1 MTAQPVPEEP
11 RFFGA
16 RVKRVEDPRLLTGE
30 GRFVDDI
37 DRAGMLHGSFVR
49 SVEPRAHIVGID
61 VGEAEQM
68 PGVTK
73 VYTGADFAG
82 REVRC
87 VSSYDGF
94 QLSAYPALATDEVRF
109 NGEAVA
115 LVVAEDPYQ
124 AEDAAERVV
133 VEYEPLPA
141 VVDAERAL
149 LADSP
154 LVHDEWHSNAFVNRK
169 YKSAGFDERIEDLPH
184 SVSGR
189 FVMARHSG
197 IPLETRAAIGDYDRG
212 TRILTLWTTT
222 QIPYLIRTG
231 LADAIGIPENRVR
244 VVSPDVGG
252 GFGVKAQLYP
262 EELACSLASIDLA
275 RPVKWVEDR
284 REHMM
289 ASHHAR
295 EHTHEATVYFDDDGV
310 IGALEARIV
319 VNMGPYSVFP
329 WTATMDTGMAMG
341 ILPGPY
347 RIGEYSVLG
356 FPVATNK
363 TPYGAYRGVS
373 RPAACFTIERLMDQV
388 ARHRHLDPAEVR
400 RRNYVTK
407 EDYPYTSAGGLVYD
421 SGSMVESQELL
432 LSELD
437 YQGLRRWQEEQR
449 AEGRLI
455 GIGFAAYTE
464 QTAHATKEFVQR
476 GVPIVFG
483 YETSTLRLD
492 PQGTLVISSS
502 IHNHG
507 QGLET
512 TLAQMAADA
521 LGMDIADIRVDYGD
535 TSQAAYGSGTF
546 ASRSAVLAGG
556 AARKASEQLRE
567 QLARVAA
574 HNLEASPDDIEL
586 AGGRVYVTG
595 SPDRGYELGE
605 LCRMV
610 YHRPELVPEG
620 QQPILEAT
628 VAYDAPPGTGTFT
641 NAAQL
646 AVVEVDPGTGG
657 IDILRYCIV
666 EDCGPMINPLIVEG
680 QIFGG
685 IAQGIGSAIY
695 EEFVYDEEGHL
706 LTTTFMDYMLPGTTE
721 VPPMEVFHIETPSPF
736 TVGGIKGMGEGGAIA
751 PPAVIAGAVED
762 AISTIGPV
770 VIDEIPLTPERV
782 RRYIDRA
789 QESVVSQ

>member
-1 MTAQPVPEEP
+1 
-11 RFFGA
+11 
-16 RVKRVEDPRLLTGE
+16 VKRVEDPRLLVG
-30 GRFVDDI
+30 GGMFVDDI
-37 DRAGMLHGSFVR
+37 EQVGMLHASFVR
-49 SVEPRAHIVGID
+49 SVEPHARILSID
-61 VGEAEQM
+61 TSEAARM
-68 PGVTK
+68 PGVRRIF
-73 VYTGADFAG
+73 TGADFAG
-82 REVRC
+82 KEVRC
-87 VSSYDGF
+87 VSAYDGF
-94 QLSAYPALATDEVRF
+94 QVSAYPALADDKVRF
-109 NGEAVA
+109 NGEPVA
-115 LVVAEDPYQ
+115 MVVADDPYR
-124 AEDAAERVV
+124 AEDAAERVI

-141 VVDAERAL
+141 VVDAEEAL
-149 LADSP
+149 LEGSP
-154 LVHDEWHSNAFVNRK
+154 LVHEEWSGNAFVNRR
-169 YKSAGFDERIEDLPH
+169 YESPGFDEAVKALPH
-184 SVSGR
+184 SISGR

-197 IPLETRAAIGDYDRG
+197 IPLETRAAIGDYDRASQM
-212 TRILTLWTTT
+212 LKLWTTT

-244 VVSPDVGG
+244 IVSPDVGG

-262 EELACSLASIDLA
+262 EELACSLASIDLG

-284 REHMM
+284 REHML

-295 EHTHEATVYFDDDGV
+295 EHTHDATVYFDEDGV
-310 IGALEARIV
+310 IGALKARIV

-347 RIGEYSVLG
+347 KIGEYSVLG

-388 ARHRHLDPAEVR
+388 ARHRGLDPAEVR

-407 EDYPYTSAGGLVYD
+407 ADYPYTSAGGLVYD
-421 SGSMVESQELL
+421 SGSMIESQELL

-437 YQGLRRWQEEQR
+437 YEGLRRWQEERR

-492 PQGTLVISSS
+492 PQGKLVISSS

-521 LGMDIADIRVDYGD
+521 LGIDIADVRVDYGD

-556 AARKASEQLRE
+556 AARRASEQLRE
-567 QLARVAA
+567 QLARVAG

-586 AGGRVYVTG
+586 SGGRVFVKG
-595 SPDRGYELGE
+595 SPERGYDFAE

-628 VAYDAPPGTGTFT
+628 VAYDGSPGTGTFT
-641 NAAQL
+641 NATQL

-657 IDILRYCIV
+657 IEILRYVIV

-695 EEFVYDEEGHL
+695 EELVYDEGGHL

-721 VPPMEVFHIETPSPF
+721 VPSMEVFHLETPSPF

-762 AISTIGPV
+762 AISTLGPV
-770 VIDEIPLTPERV
+770 VVDEIPLTPERV
-782 RRYIDRA
+782 RRYVDLARQA
-789 QESVVSQ
+789 VRS

>member
-1 MTAQPVPEEP
+1 VTTDASTQAP

-16 RVKRVEDPRLLTGE
+16 RVKRVEDPRLLLG
-30 GRFVDDI
+30 GGLFVDDI
-37 DRAGMLHGSFVR
+37 ERTGLLHASFVR
-49 SVEPRAHIVGID
+49 SVEARARIVGID
-61 VGEAEQM
+61 TTEAEQM
-68 PGVTK
+68 PGV
-73 VYTGADFAG
+73 VRVFTGSDFSG
-82 REVRC
+82 KEVRC
-87 VSSYDGF
+87 ISSYDGF
-94 QLSAYPALATDEVRF
+94 QVSGYPALAEGEARF

-115 LVVAEDPYQ
+115 MVIAEDPYL
-124 AEDAAERVV
+124 AEDAAERVAV
-133 VEYEPLPA
+133 DYEPLPA
-141 VVDAERAL
+141 VVDAEKAL
-149 LADSP
+149 LDGSP
-154 LVHDEWHSNAFVNRK
+154 LVHEDWRGNAFVERK
-169 YKSAGFDERIEDLPH
+169 YKSEGFDEAIKDLPH
-184 SVSGR
+184 SVTGR

-197 IPLETRAAIGDYDRG
+197 IPLETRAAIGDYDTASRM
-212 TRILTLWTTT
+212 LTLWTTT

-231 LADAIGIPENRVR
+231 LADAIGLPENRVR
-244 VVSPDVGG
+244 VISPDVGG

-262 EELACSLASIDLA
+262 EELACSLASIELG

-284 REHMM
+284 REHLL

-295 EHTHEATVYFDDDGV
+295 EHTHEATVYFDDDGRV
-310 IGALEARIV
+310 HALEARIV

-347 RIGEYSVLG
+347 KIKHYSVLG

-363 TPYGAYRGVS
+363 APFGAYRGVS

-388 ARHRHLDPAEVR
+388 ARHRGLDPAELR
-400 RRNYVTK
+400 RRNYVTQA
-407 EDYPYTSAGGLVYD
+407 DYPYTSAGGLLYD
-421 SGSMVESQELL
+421 SGSMVESQDLL
-432 LSELD
+432 LSEID
-437 YQGLRRWQEEQR
+437 YEGLRRWQEEAR

-455 GIGFAAYTE
+455 GIGLGAYTE

-492 PQGTLVISSS
+492 PQGKLVISSS

-521 LGMDIADIRVDYGD
+521 LGIDIADVRVDYGD

-556 AARKASEQLRE
+556 AARKASEQLRD

-574 HNLEASPDDIEL
+574 HNLEASPDDIEF
-586 AGGRVYVTG
+586 ADGRVFVQG
-595 SPDRGYELGE
+595 SPEKGYGFGE

-610 YHRPELVPEG
+610 YHRPELVPDG
-620 QQPILEAT
+620 QPPILEAT

-641 NAAQL
+641 NATQV

-657 IDILRYCIV
+657 IEILRYAIV

-695 EEFVYDEEGHL
+695 EEFVYDDEGHL
-706 LTTTFMDYMLPGTTE
+706 LTTTFMDYLLPGTTE
-721 VPPMEVFHIETPSPF
+721 VPRMEVFHLETPSPF

-751 PPAVIAGAVED
+751 PGAVLAGAVED

-770 VIDEIPLTPERV
+770 LVDEIPLTPERV
-782 RRYIDRA
+782 RRFIDLAREA
-789 QESVVSQ
+789 ASR

>member
-1 MTAQPVPEEP
+1 MTADVSAQPP

-16 RVKRVEDPRLLTGE
+16 RVKRVEDPRLLTG
-30 GRFVDDI
+30 GGQFVDDVE
-37 DRAGMLHGSFVR
+37 RVGMLHASFVR
-49 SVEPRAHIVGID
+49 SLEARALIKEID
-61 VGEAEQM
+61 TSEAENM
-68 PGVTK
+68 PGV
-73 VYTGADFAG
+73 VGIFTGSDFAG
-82 REVRC
+82 NEVRC
-87 VSSYDGF
+87 ISAYEGF
-94 QLSAYPALATDEVRF
+94 QASGYPALAETEARF

-115 LVVAEDPYQ
+115 MVVAEDAYL
-124 AEDAAERVV
+124 AEDAAERII
-133 VEYEPLPA
+133 VEYERLEPVL
-141 VVDAERAL
+141 DAEKAL
-149 LADSP
+149 QEDSP
-154 LVHDEWHSNAFVNRK
+154 LVHENWKSNAFVERR
-169 YKSAGFDERIEDLPH
+169 YESEGFQSAADSAAH

-197 IPLETRAAIGDYDRG
+197 IPLETRAAIGDYDVG
-212 TRILTLWTTT
+212 SQMLTLWTTT

-231 LADAIGIPENRVR
+231 LADALGMAENRIR
-244 VVSPDVGG
+244 VLSPDVGG

-262 EELACSLASIDLA
+262 EELACSLASMRLG

-284 REHMM
+284 REHLL

-295 EHTHEATVYFDDDGV
+295 EHTHEATLYFDDEGIV
-310 IGALEARIV
+310 HALEAKIV

-347 RIGEYSVLG
+347 KIREYSVRG
-356 FPVATNK
+356 YPVATNK
-363 TPYGAYRGVS
+363 APFGAYRGVS

-388 ARHRHLDPAEVR
+388 ARHRGLDPAEVR

-407 EDYPYTSAGGLVYD
+407 DDYPYKSAGGLEYD
-421 SGSMVESQELL
+421 SGSMVESQDLL

-437 YQGLRRWQEEQR
+437 YEGLRSWQEEAR
-449 AEGRLI
+449 AEGRLV
-455 GIGFAAYTE
+455 GIGLGAYTE

-492 PQGTLVISSS
+492 PHGKLVINSS

-512 TLAQMAADA
+512 TLGQMAADA
-521 LGMDIADIRVDYGD
+521 LGIDVNDVRVEYGD

-556 AARKASEQLRE
+556 AARRASEQLRE
-567 QLARVAA
+567 QLANVAA
-574 HNLEASPDDIEL
+574 HNLEASPHDIEFQD
-586 AGGRVYVTG
+586 GRVFVSG
-595 SPDRGYELGE
+595 SPDQGFDFAD
-605 LCRMV
+605 LCRIV

-641 NAAQL
+641 NATQL
-646 AVVEVDPGTGG
+646 AIVEVDSGTGG
-657 IDILRYCIV
+657 IEILRYAIV
-666 EDCGPMINPLIVEG
+666 EDCGPMINPMIVEG
-680 QIFGG
+680 QVFGG
-685 IAQGIGSAIY
+685 IAQGIGTAVY
-695 EEFVYDEEGHL
+695 EEFVYDEDGHL
-706 LTTTFMDYMLPGTTE
+706 MTTTFMDYLLPGPTE
-721 VPPMEVFHIETPSPF
+721 VPNMEVFHLETPSPF

-751 PPAVIAGAVED
+751 PGAVIAAAVED
-762 AISTIGPV
+762 ALSTIGPV
-770 VIDEIPLTPERV
+770 TVDRIPLTPERV
-782 RRYIDRA
+782 REYVDSARGA
-789 QESVVSQ
+789 ATV

>member
-1 MTAQPVPEEP
+1 M
-11 RFFGA
+11 
-16 RVKRVEDPRLLTGE
+16 EDPRLLVG
-30 GRFVDDI
+30 GGKFVDDI
-37 DRAGMLHGSFVR
+37 ERPRMLHASFVR
-49 SVEPRAHIVGID
+49 SVEARARIVDID
-61 VGEAEQM
+61 ISEAEQM
-68 PGVTK
+68 PGVVK
-73 VYTGADFAG
+73 IFTGRDFSG
-82 REVRC
+82 KEVRC

-94 QLSAYPALATDEVRF
+94 QVSSYPALVDGEARF

-115 LVVAEDPYQ
+115 MVIAEDPYQ
-124 AEDAAERVV
+124 AEDAAESVV
-133 VEYEPLPA
+133 VDYEPLPA
-141 VVDAERAL
+141 VVDAEKAL
-149 LADSP
+149 LDDSP
-154 LVHDEWHSNAFVNRK
+154 LVHEEWRGNAFVERK
-169 YKSAGFDERIEDLPH
+169 YKSAGFDDAIKDLPH

-197 IPLETRAAIGDYDRG
+197 IPLETRVAIGDYDTASRM
-212 TRILTLWTTT
+212 LTLWTAT

-231 LADAIGIPENRVR
+231 LADAIGLPENRVR
-244 VVSPDVGG
+244 IISPDVGG

-262 EELACSLASIDLA
+262 EELACSLASIDLG

-284 REHMM
+284 REHLL

-295 EHTHEATVYFDDDGV
+295 EHTHEATVYFDDDGLV
-310 IGALEARIV
+310 HALEAKIV

-347 RIGEYSVLG
+347 KIKEYSVLG
-356 FPVATNK
+356 FPTATNK
-363 TPYGAYRGVS
+363 APYGAYRGVS

-388 ARHRHLDPAEVR
+388 ARHRGLDPTEVR
-400 RRNYVTK
+400 RRNYVTQA
-407 EDYPYTSAGGLVYD
+407 DYPYTSAGGLIYD

-432 LSELD
+432 LTQID
-437 YQGLRRWQEEQR
+437 YEGLRRWQEEQR
-449 AEGRLI
+449 ADGRLI
-455 GIGFAAYTE
+455 GIGFGAYTE

-502 IHNHG
+502 IHSHG

-521 LGMDIADIRVDYGD
+521 LGMDIADVRVDFGD
-535 TSQAAYGSGTF
+535 TAQAAYGSGTF

-574 HNLEASPDDIEL
+574 HNLEASPDDIEFVD
-586 AGGRVYVTG
+586 GRVFVQG
-595 SPDRGYELGE
+595 SPEKGYGLGE

-628 VAYDAPPGTGTFT
+628 VAYDAPPGSGTFT
-641 NAAQL
+641 NATQL
-646 AVVEVDPGTGG
+646 AVIEVDPGTGG
-657 IDILRYCIV
+657 IEILRYVIV

-695 EEFVYDEEGHL
+695 EEFVYDDEGHL
-706 LTTTFMDYMLPGTTE
+706 LTTTFMDYLLPGAPE
-721 VPPMEVFHIETPSPF
+721 VPPIEVFHMETPSPF
-736 TVGGIKGMGEGGAIA
+736 TVAGIKGMGEGGAIA
-751 PPAVIAGAVED
+751 PGAVIAGAVED

-770 VIDEIPLTPERV
+770 MVDEIPLTPERV
-782 RRYIDRA
+782 RRYIDLAHEAASR
-789 QESVVSQ
+789 

>member
-1 MTAQPVPEEP
+1 MTTEGQAP

-16 RVKRVEDPRLLTGE
+16 RVKRVEDPRLLIGGGT
-30 GRFVDDI
+30 FVDDI
-37 DRAGMLHGSFVR
+37 ERVGMLYASFAR
-49 SVEPRAHIVGID
+49 SVEARARITDLD
-61 VGEAEQM
+61 VSEAEQM
-68 PGVTK
+68 PGVIK
-73 VYTGADFAG
+73 VFTGRDFSG
-82 REVRC
+82 KEVRC
-87 VSSYDGF
+87 ISGYDGF
-94 QLSAYPALATDEVRF
+94 QVSGYPALAEGEVRF
-109 NGEAVA
+109 NGEALA
-115 LVVAEDPYQ
+115 MVVAEDPYQ
-124 AEDAAERVV
+124 AEDAAERVIV
-133 VEYEPLPA
+133 DYEPLTP
-141 VVDAERAL
+141 VMDAEKAL

-154 LVHDEWHSNAFVNRK
+154 LVHPDWSSNAFVERR
-169 YKSAGFDERIEDLPH
+169 YQSSGFDDAKSAAKH

-197 IPLETRAAIGDYDRG
+197 IPLETRAAIGDYDKGSRM
-212 TRILTLWTTT
+212 LKLWTTT

-231 LADAIGIPENRVR
+231 LADAIGFAENRVR
-244 VVSPDVGG
+244 VISPDVGG

-262 EELACSLASIDLA
+262 EELSCSLASIDLG

-284 REHMM
+284 REHLL
-289 ASHHAR
+289 AAHHAR
-295 EHTHEATVYFDDDGV
+295 EHTHEATVYFDDEGIVD
-310 IGALEARIV
+310 ALEAKIV

-347 RIGEYSVLG
+347 KISHYSVLG
-356 FPVATNK
+356 YPVATNK
-363 TPYGAYRGVS
+363 APYGAYRGVS

-388 ARHRHLDPAEVR
+388 ARHRGLDPAEVR
-400 RRNYVTK
+400 RRNYVTAD
-407 EDYPYTSAGGLVYD
+407 DYPYKSAGGLEYD
-421 SGSMVESQELL
+421 SGSMVESQDLL
-432 LSELD
+432 LEEMD
-437 YQGLRRWQEEQR
+437 YEGLRRWQQEER
-449 AEGRLI
+449 AKGRLI
-455 GIGFAAYTE
+455 GIGLGAYTE

-492 PQGTLVISSS
+492 PNGKLVINSS

-512 TLAQMAADA
+512 TLGQMAADA
-521 LGMDIADIRVDYGD
+521 LGIDLADVRVEYGD

-556 AARKASEQLRE
+556 AARRASEQLRD
-567 QLARVAA
+567 QLAKVAA
-574 HNLEASPDDIEL
+574 HNLEASPADIEFDS
-586 AGGRVYVTG
+586 GRVFVAG
-595 SPDRGYELGE
+595 SPDRGYGFAE

-610 YHRPELVPEG
+610 YHRPEVVPEG
-620 QQPILEAT
+620 QPPILEAT

-641 NAAQL
+641 NATQL
-646 AVVEVDPGTGG
+646 SVVEVDPGTGG
-657 IDILRYCIV
+657 IEILRYAIV
-666 EDCGPMINPLIVEG
+666 EDCGPMINPLVVEG

-721 VPPMEVFHIETPSPF
+721 VPPMEVFHLETPSPF

-751 PPAVIAGAVED
+751 PGAVIAGAVED
-762 AISTIGPV
+762 ALSPLGTV
-770 VIDEIPLTPERV
+770 LVNEIPLTPQRV
-782 RRYIDRA
+782 RQYVDAAREGASR
-789 QESVVSQ
+789 

>member
-1 MTAQPVPEEP
+1 MTTEGQAP

-16 RVKRVEDPRLLTGE
+16 RVKRVEDPRLLIGGGT
-30 GRFVDDI
+30 FVDDI
-37 DRAGMLHGSFVR
+37 ERVGMLYASFVR
-49 SVEPRAHIVGID
+49 SVEARARITDID
-61 VGEAEQM
+61 VSEAEQM
-68 PGVTK
+68 PGVIK
-73 VYTGADFAG
+73 VFTGRDFSG
-82 REVRC
+82 KEVRC
-87 VSSYDGF
+87 ISSYDGF
-94 QLSAYPALATDEVRF
+94 QVSGYPALAEGEVRF
-109 NGEAVA
+109 NGEALA
-115 LVVAEDPYQ
+115 MVVAEDPYQ

-133 VEYEPLPA
+133 VDYDPLPA
-141 VVDAERAL
+141 VIDAEKAL

-154 LVHDEWHSNAFVNRK
+154 LVHPEWKSNAFVERR
-169 YKSAGFDERIEDLPH
+169 YKSPGFDEAKSAAKH

-197 IPLETRAAIGDYDRG
+197 IPLETRAAIGDYDKGSRM
-212 TRILTLWTTT
+212 LTLWTTT

-231 LADAIGIPENRVR
+231 LADAIGVAENRVR
-244 VVSPDVGG
+244 VISPDVGG

-262 EELACSLASIDLA
+262 EELSCSLASIDLG

-284 REHMM
+284 REHLL
-289 ASHHAR
+289 AAHHAR
-295 EHTHEATVYFDDDGV
+295 EHTHEATVYFDDDGIV
-310 IGALEARIV
+310 DALEAKIV

-347 RIGEYSVLG
+347 KISHYSVLG
-356 FPVATNK
+356 YPVATNK
-363 TPYGAYRGVS
+363 APYGAYRGVS

-388 ARHRHLDPAEVR
+388 ARHRGLDPAEVR
-400 RRNYVTK
+400 RRNYVTAD
-407 EDYPYTSAGGLVYD
+407 DYPYKSAGGLEYD
-421 SGSMVESQELL
+421 SGSMVESQDLL
-432 LSELD
+432 LEEMD
-437 YQGLRRWQEEQR
+437 YEGMRRWQQEER
-449 AEGRLI
+449 AKGRLI
-455 GIGFAAYTE
+455 GIGLGAYTE

-492 PQGTLVISSS
+492 PNGKLVINSS

-512 TLAQMAADA
+512 TLGQMAADA
-521 LGMDIADIRVDYGD
+521 LGIDLADVRVEYGD

-556 AARKASEQLRE
+556 AARRASEQLRD

-574 HNLEASPDDIEL
+574 HNLEASPADIDFDS
-586 AGGRVYVTG
+586 GRVFVAG
-595 SPDRGYELGE
+595 SPDKGYGFAE

-610 YHRPELVPEG
+610 YHRPEVVPEG
-620 QQPILEAT
+620 QPPILEAT

-641 NAAQL
+641 NATQIS
-646 AVVEVDPGTGG
+646 VVEVDPGTGG
-657 IDILRYCIV
+657 IEILRYAIV
-666 EDCGPMINPLIVEG
+666 EDCGPMINPLVVEG

-721 VPPMEVFHIETPSPF
+721 VPPMEVFHLETPSPF

-751 PPAVIAGAVED
+751 PGAVIAGAVED
-762 AISTIGPV
+762 ALSPLGPV
-770 VIDEIPLTPERV
+770 LVNEIPLTPQRV
-782 RRYIDRA
+782 RQYVDAAREGASR
-789 QESVVSQ
+789 

>member
-1 MTAQPVPEEP
+1 MTTEAQAP

-16 RVKRVEDPRLLTGE
+16 RVKRVEDPRFLIGG
-30 GRFVDDI
+30 GRFVDDV
-37 DRAGMLHGSFVR
+37 DMTGMLHACFVR
-49 SVEPRAHIVGID
+49 SVEARARITSVD
-61 VGEAEQM
+61 VAEAEKM
-68 PGVTK
+68 PGVVK
-73 VYTGADFAG
+73 VFTGHDFSG
-82 REVRC
+82 SEVRC
-87 VSSYDGF
+87 VSAYEGF
-94 QLSAYPALATDEVRF
+94 QVSGYPALAEVEAKF

-115 LVVAEDPYQ
+115 MVVAEDPYQ
-124 AEDAAERVV
+124 AEDAAGRVFV
-133 VEYEPLPA
+133 DYEPLPP
-141 VVDAERAL
+141 VIDAEKAL
-149 LADSP
+149 LDDSP
-154 LVHDEWHSNAFVNRK
+154 LVHDGWKGNAFVERR
-169 YKSAGFDERIEDLPH
+169 YESPGFDDAKQSAKH

-197 IPLETRAAIGDYDRG
+197 IPLETRAAIGDYDKG
-212 TRILTLWTTT
+212 TRMLTLWTTT

-231 LADAIGIPENRVR
+231 LADAIGFPENRIR
-244 VVSPDVGG
+244 VISPDVGG

-262 EELACSLASIDLA
+262 EEMACSLASIDLG

-284 REHMM
+284 REHLLT
-289 ASHHAR
+289 AHHAR
-295 EHTHEATVYFDDDGV
+295 EHTHEATLYFDDEGIV
-310 IGALEARIV
+310 EALEAKIV

-347 RIGEYSVLG
+347 KIKHYSVRG
-356 FPVATNK
+356 YPVATNK
-363 TPYGAYRGVS
+363 APYGAYRGVS

-388 ARHRHLDPAEVR
+388 ARHRGLDPAEVR
-400 RRNYVTK
+400 RRNYVTGD
-407 EDYPYTSAGGLVYD
+407 DYPYRSAGGLEYD
-421 SGSMVESQELL
+421 SGSLVESQDLL
-432 LSELD
+432 LEQVD
-437 YQGLRRWQEEQR
+437 YSGLRRWQQEER
-449 AEGRLI
+449 EKGRLI
-455 GIGFAAYTE
+455 GIGLGAYTE

-492 PQGTLVISSS
+492 PNGKLVINSS

-512 TLAQMAADA
+512 TLGQMAADA
-521 LGMDIADIRVDYGD
+521 LGIDIADVRVEYGD

-556 AARKASEQLRE
+556 AARRASEQLRD
-567 QLARVAA
+567 QLARVAG
-574 HNLEASPDDIEL
+574 HNLEASPEDIEFES
-586 AGGRVYVTG
+586 GRVFVAGT
-595 SPDRGYELGE
+595 PDRGYDFDQ

-620 QQPILEAT
+620 QPPILEAT

-641 NAAQL
+641 NATQI

-657 IDILRYCIV
+657 IEILRYAIV
-666 EDCGPMINPLIVEG
+666 EDCGPMINPMVVEG

-695 EEFVYDEEGHL
+695 EELVYDDDGHL

-721 VPPMEVFHIETPSPF
+721 VPHIEVFHLETPSPF

-751 PPAVIAGAVED
+751 PGAVIAGAVED
-762 AISTIGPV
+762 ALAPMGPV
-770 VIDEIPLTPERV
+770 VVDQIPLTPERV
-782 RRYIDRA
+782 RGYVDSARRD
-789 QESVVSQ
+789 VSR

>member
-1 MTAQPVPEEP
+1 MTAETQAP

-16 RVKRVEDPRLLTGE
+16 RVKRVEDPRLLIGG

-37 DRAGMLHGSFVR
+37 DRIGMLHARFVR
-49 SVEPRAHIVGID
+49 SVEARAKITGID
-61 VGEAEQM
+61 VSEAEEM
-68 PGVTK
+68 PGVVK
-73 VYTGADFAG
+73 VFTGRDFSG
-82 REVRC
+82 KEVRC
-87 VSSYDGF
+87 VSAYDGF
-94 QLSAYPALATDEVRF
+94 QASGYPALAEHDVKF

-115 LVVAEDPYQ
+115 MVVAEDPYQ
-124 AEDAAERVV
+124 AEDAADRVIV
-133 VEYEPLPA
+133 DYDPLPP
-141 VVDAERAL
+141 VVDAEKAL
-149 LADSP
+149 LDDSP
-154 LVHDEWHSNAFVNRK
+154 LVHDHWTSNAFVERR
-169 YKSAGFDERIEDLPH
+169 YESPGFSDAKKTANH

-197 IPLETRAAIGDYDRG
+197 IPLETRAAIGDYDKGSRM
-212 TRILTLWTTT
+212 LTLWTTT

-231 LADAIGIPENRVR
+231 LADAIGFPENRIR
-244 VVSPDVGG
+244 VISPDVGG

-262 EELACSLASIDLA
+262 EELDCSLASIDLG

-284 REHMM
+284 REHLLT
-289 ASHHAR
+289 AHHAR
-295 EHTHEATVYFDDDGV
+295 EHTHEATLYFDDDGIV
-310 IGALEARIV
+310 DALEAKII

-347 RIGEYSVLG
+347 KIKHYSVLG
-356 FPVATNK
+356 YPVATNK
-363 TPYGAYRGVS
+363 APYGAYRGVS

-388 ARHRHLDPAEVR
+388 ARHLGLDPAEVR
-400 RRNYVTK
+400 RRNYVTSD
-407 EDYPYTSAGGLVYD
+407 DYPYKSAGGLEYD

-432 LSELD
+432 LEQLD
-437 YQGLRRWQEEQR
+437 YEGLRRWQQEER
-449 AEGRLI
+449 DRGRLI
-455 GIGFAAYTE
+455 GIGLGAYTE

-476 GVPIVFG
+476 GVPIIFG

-492 PQGTLVISSS
+492 PSGKLVINSS

-521 LGMDIADIRVDYGD
+521 LGIDIADVRVEYGD

-556 AARKASEQLRE
+556 AARRASEQLRD

-574 HNLEASPDDIEL
+574 HNLEASPADIEFDS
-586 AGGRVYVTG
+586 GRVFVAG
-595 SPDRGYELGE
+595 SPDRGYDFAE
-605 LCRMV
+605 LCRIV

-620 QQPILEAT
+620 QPPILEAT

-641 NAAQL
+641 NATQL

-657 IDILRYCIV
+657 IEILRYAIV
-666 EDCGPMINPLIVEG
+666 EDCGPMINPMVVEG

-706 LTTTFMDYMLPGTTE
+706 LTTTFMDYMMPGTTE
-721 VPPMEVFHIETPSPF
+721 VPPMEVFHLETPSPF

-751 PPAVIAGAVED
+751 PGAVIAGAVED
-762 AISTIGPV
+762 ALAPLGPV
-770 VIDEIPLTPERV
+770 TVNQIPLTPQRV
-782 RRYIDRA
+782 RQYVDSAREAASR
-789 QESVVSQ
+789 Q

>member
-1 MTAQPVPEEP
+1 MIADVSAQAP

-16 RVKRVEDPRLLTGE
+16 RVKRVEDPRLLTGG
-30 GRFVDDI
+30 GRFVDDVEMV
-37 DRAGMLHGSFVR
+37 GMLHASFVR
-49 SVEPRAHIVGID
+49 STEARALISRID
-61 VGEAEQM
+61 TAEAEAM
-68 PGVTK
+68 PGVVK
-73 VYTGADFAG
+73 IFTGADFSG
-82 REVRC
+82 KEVRC
-87 VSSYDGF
+87 VSSYEGF
-94 QLSAYPALATDEVRF
+94 QVSGYPALAEKEVRF

-115 LVVAEDPYQ
+115 MVIAEDPYQ

-133 VEYEPLPA
+133 VDYEPLEA
-141 VVDAERAL
+141 VIDAEEAL
-149 LADSP
+149 TKESP
-154 LVHDEWHSNAFVNRK
+154 LVHEDWVSNAFVERR
-169 YKSAGFDERIEDLPH
+169 YESDGFKSAVDVAPH

-189 FVMARHSG
+189 FMMARHSG
-197 IPLETRAAIGDYDRG
+197 IPLETRAAIGDYDGGSKR
-212 TRILTLWTTT
+212 LTLWTTT

-231 LADAIGIPENRVR
+231 LADAIGVPENRIR
-244 VVSPDVGG
+244 VLSPDVGG

-262 EELACSLASIDLA
+262 EELACSLASIDLV

-284 REHMM
+284 REHLL
-289 ASHHAR
+289 AAHHAR
-295 EHTHEATVYFDDDGV
+295 EHIHEATVYFDEEGIV
-310 IGALEARIV
+310 HALEAKLV

-347 RIGEYSVLG
+347 KIKEYSVRG
-356 FPVATNK
+356 YPVATNK
-363 TPYGAYRGVS
+363 APFGAYRGVS

-388 ARHRHLDPAEVR
+388 ARHRGLDPAEVR

-407 EDYPYTSAGGLVYD
+407 EDYPYKSAGGLEYD

-437 YQGLRRWQEEQR
+437 YEGLRDWQTEAR
-449 AEGRLI
+449 ADGRLV
-455 GIGFAAYTE
+455 GIGLGAYTE

-492 PQGTLVISSS
+492 PHGTLVINSS

-512 TLAQMAADA
+512 TLGQMAADS
-521 LGMDIADIRVDYGD
+521 LGIDINDVRVEYGD

-556 AARKASEQLRE
+556 AARRASEELRE
-567 QLARVAA
+567 QLAKVAA
-574 HNLEASPDDIEL
+574 HNLEASPQDIEFDR
-586 AGGRVYVTG
+586 GRVFVAG
-595 SPDRGYELGE
+595 SPEKGFDFAE

-610 YHRPELVPEG
+610 YHRPELLPDG
-620 QQPILEAT
+620 QPPILEAT

-641 NAAQL
+641 NATQL
-646 AVVEVDPGTGG
+646 AVVEVDPDTGG
-657 IDILRYCIV
+657 IEILRYAIV
-666 EDCGPMINPLIVEG
+666 EDCGPMINPMIVEG

-695 EEFVYDEEGHL
+695 EEFIYDEDGHL
-706 LTTTFMDYMLPGTTE
+706 MTTTFMDYLLPGTTE
-721 VPPMEVFHIETPSPF
+721 VPNMEVFHLETPSPF

-751 PPAVIAGAVED
+751 PGAVIAGAVED
-762 AISTIGPV
+762 ALSPLGQVTV
-770 VIDEIPLTPERV
+770 DRLPLTPERV
-782 RRYIDRA
+782 RGYVDSAREA
-789 QESVVSQ
+789 G

>member
-1 MTAQPVPEEP
+1 MTSETQAP

-16 RVKRVEDPRLLTGE
+16 RVKRVEDPRLLVGG

-37 DRAGMLHGSFVR
+37 DLVGMLHACFVR
-49 SVEPRAHIVGID
+49 SIEARARITNID
-61 VGEAEQM
+61 VSQAEKM
-68 PGVTK
+68 PGVVK
-73 VYTGADFAG
+73 IFTGDDFSG
-82 REVRC
+82 KEVRC
-87 VSSYDGF
+87 ISAYDGF
-94 QLSAYPALATDEVRF
+94 QVSGYPALAEGDVKY
-109 NGEAVA
+109 NGEALVM
-115 LVVAEDPYQ
+115 VVADDPYI
-124 AEDAAERVV
+124 AEDAAEAVV
-133 VEYEPLPA
+133 VDYETLPP
-141 VVDAERAL
+141 VLDAEEAL
-149 LADSP
+149 RADSP
-154 LVHDEWHSNAFVNRK
+154 LVHEEWTSNAFVERRYESPGFSEAK
-169 YKSAGFDERIEDLPH
+169 ESAKH

-197 IPLETRAAIGDYDRG
+197 IPLETRAAIGDYDKGAR
-212 TRILTLWTTT
+212 RLTLYTTT

-231 LADAIGIPENRVR
+231 LADAIDFPENRIR
-244 VVSPDVGG
+244 VISPDVGG

-262 EELACSLASIDLA
+262 EELACSLASIDLG

-284 REHMM
+284 REHLLT
-289 ASHHAR
+289 AHHAR
-295 EHTHEATVYFDDDGV
+295 EHVHEATLYFDDEGIVD
-310 IGALEARIV
+310 ALEAKIV

-347 RIGEYSVLG
+347 RIKHYSVLG
-356 FPVATNK
+356 YPVATNK
-363 TPYGAYRGVS
+363 APYGAYRGVS

-388 ARHRHLDPAEVR
+388 ARHRGLDPAELR
-400 RRNYVTK
+400 RRNYVTAD
-407 EDYPYTSAGGLVYD
+407 DYPYKSAGGLEYD
-421 SGSMVESQELL
+421 SGSMVESQDLL
-432 LSELD
+432 LEELD
-437 YQGLRRWQEEQR
+437 YEKLRRWQDEER
-449 AEGRLI
+449 GKGRLI
-455 GIGFAAYTE
+455 GIGIGAYTE

-492 PQGTLVISSS
+492 PNGKLVINSS

-512 TLAQMAADA
+512 TLGQMVADA
-521 LGMDIADIRVDYGD
+521 LGIDISDVRVEYGD

-556 AARKASEQLRE
+556 AARKASEQLRD
-567 QLARVAA
+567 QLAKVAA
-574 HNLEASPDDIEL
+574 HNLEASEDDIDFDS
-586 AGGRVYVTG
+586 GRVFVAG
-595 SPDRGYELGE
+595 SPDKGYDFAD

-610 YHRPELVPEG
+610 YHRPELMPEG
-620 QQPILEAT
+620 QPPILEAT

-641 NAAQL
+641 NATQI

-657 IDILRYCIV
+657 IEILRYAIV
-666 EDCGPMINPLIVEG
+666 EDCGPMINPLVVEG

-695 EEFVYDEEGHL
+695 EEFVYDEDGHL

-721 VPPMEVFHIETPSPF
+721 VPPMEVYHLETPSPF

-751 PPAVIAGAVED
+751 PGAVIAGAVED
-762 AISTIGPV
+762 ALALLGHVTV
-770 VIDEIPLTPERV
+770 EQIPLTPQRV
-782 RRYIDRA
+782 REYIDSAKEAASR
-789 QESVVSQ
+789 Q

>member
-1 MTAQPVPEEP
+1 M
-11 RFFGA
+11 
-16 RVKRVEDPRLLTGE
+16 
-30 GRFVDDI
+30 FVDDI
-37 DRAGMLHGSFVR
+37 EKTGMLHASFVR
-49 SVEPRAHIVGID
+49 SVEARARIVDID
-61 VGEAEQM
+61 TSEAEQM
-68 PGVTK
+68 PGV
-73 VYTGADFAG
+73 VRVFVGEDFAG
-82 REVRC
+82 KEVRC

-94 QLSAYPALATDEVRF
+94 HASAYPALANGEARF
-109 NGEAVA
+109 NGEALGMVI
-115 LVVAEDPYQ
+115 AEDPYQ
-124 AEDAAERVV
+124 AEDAAERVIV
-133 VEYEPLPA
+133 DYEPLPA
-141 VVDAERAL
+141 VVDAEKAL
-149 LADSP
+149 LGDSP
-154 LVHDEWHSNAFVNRK
+154 LVHEEWGSNAFVERK
-169 YKSAGFDERIEDLPH
+169 YKSAEFDDAVKQLPH

-197 IPLETRAAIGDYDRG
+197 IPLETRAAIGDYDTASRM
-212 TRILTLWTTT
+212 LTLWTTT

-231 LADAIGIPENRVR
+231 LADAIGLPENRVR
-244 VVSPDVGG
+244 VISPDVGG

-262 EELACSLASIDLA
+262 EELACSLASIDLG

-284 REHMM
+284 REHLL

-295 EHTHEATVYFDDDGV
+295 EHTHEATVYFDDEGV
-310 IGALEARIV
+310 VHALEARIV

-347 RIGEYSVLG
+347 KIKHYSVLG

-363 TPYGAYRGVS
+363 APYGAYRGVS

-388 ARHRHLDPAEVR
+388 ARHRGLDPAEVR
-400 RRNYVTK
+400 RRNYVTQD
-407 EDYPYTSAGGLVYD
+407 DYPYNSAGGLVYD
-421 SGSMVESQELL
+421 SGSLVESQELL
-432 LSELD
+432 LQEMD
-437 YQGLRRWQEEQR
+437 YEGLRRWQETARE
-449 AEGRLI
+449 EGRLV
-455 GIGFAAYTE
+455 GIGLGAYTE

-521 LGMDIADIRVDYGD
+521 LGMDIADVRVDFGD
-535 TSQAAYGSGTF
+535 TAQAAYGSGTF

-556 AARKASEQLRE
+556 AARRASEELRS

-574 HNLEASPDDIEL
+574 HNLEASPDDIEF
-586 AGGRVYVTG
+586 ADGRVFVQG
-595 SPDRGYELGE
+595 SPEKGYGLGE

-641 NAAQL
+641 NATQM

-657 IDILRYCIV
+657 IQILRYAIV

-695 EEFVYDEEGHL
+695 EEFVHDEEGHL
-706 LTTTFMDYMLPGTTE
+706 LTTTFMDYMLPGAPE
-721 VPPMEVFHIETPSPF
+721 VPHVDVFHLETPSPF
-736 TVGGIKGMGEGGAIA
+736 TVSGIKGMGEGGAIA
-751 PPAVIAGAVED
+751 PGAVIAGAVED
-762 AISTIGPV
+762 AISSIGTV
-770 VIDEIPLTPERV
+770 TVDEIPLTPERV
-782 RRYIDRA
+782 RRYIDLARPA
-789 QESVVSQ
+789 ASR

>member
-1 MTAQPVPEEP
+1 LA
-11 RFFGA
+11 
-16 RVKRVEDPRLLTGE
+16 D
-30 GRFVDDI
+30 
-37 DRAGMLHGSFVR
+37 
-49 SVEPRAHIVGID
+49 
-61 VGEAEQM
+61 GEA
-68 PGVTK
+68 
-73 VYTGADFAG
+73 
-82 REVRC
+82 
-87 VSSYDGF
+87 
-94 QLSAYPALATDEVRF
+94 RF
-109 NGEAVA
+109 NGEALAMVI
-115 LVVAEDPYQ
+115 AEDPYQ
-124 AEDAAERVV
+124 AEDAAERVIV
-133 VEYEPLPA
+133 DYEPLPA
-141 VVDAERAL
+141 VVDAEKAL
-149 LADSP
+149 LEDSP
-154 LVHDEWHSNAFVNRK
+154 LVHEEWRSNAFVERK
-169 YKSAGFDERIEDLPH
+169 YKSPGFDDAIEKLPH
-184 SVSGR
+184 AVSGR

-197 IPLETRAAIGDYDRG
+197 IPLETRAAIGDYDTAGRM
-212 TRILTLWTTT
+212 LTLWTTT

-231 LADAIGIPENRVR
+231 LADAIGLPENRVR
-244 VVSPDVGG
+244 VISPDVGG
-252 GFGVKAQLYP
+252 GFGVKGQLYP
-262 EELACSLASIDLA
+262 EELACSLASIDLG

-284 REHMM
+284 REHFL

-310 IGALEARIV
+310 VHALEARIV

-329 WTATMDTGMAMG
+329 WTSTMDTGMAMG

-347 RIGEYSVLG
+347 KIKDYSVLG

-388 ARHRHLDPAEVR
+388 ARHRGLDPAEVR
-400 RRNYVTK
+400 RRNYVTQA
-407 EDYPYTSAGGLVYD
+407 DYPYTSAGGLVYD
-421 SGSMVESQELL
+421 SGSMIESQELL
-432 LSELD
+432 LTETD
-437 YQGLRRWQEEQR
+437 YEGLRIWQEEAR

-455 GIGFAAYTE
+455 GIGLGAYTE

-521 LGMDIADIRVDYGD
+521 LGMDIADVRVDFGD
-535 TSQAAYGSGTF
+535 TAQAAYGSGTF

-556 AARKASEQLRE
+556 AARRASEELRS

-574 HNLEASPDDIEL
+574 HNLEASPDDIEF
-586 AGGRVYVTG
+586 ADGRVFVQG
-595 SPDRGYELGE
+595 SPEKGYGLGE

-641 NAAQL
+641 NATQM

-657 IDILRYCIV
+657 IQILRYAIV

-695 EEFVYDEEGHL
+695 EEFVHDEEGHL
-706 LTTTFMDYMLPGTTE
+706 LTTTFMDYMLPGAPE
-721 VPPMEVFHIETPSPF
+721 VPHVDVFHLETPSPF
-736 TVGGIKGMGEGGAIA
+736 TVSGIKGMGEGGAIA
-751 PPAVIAGAVED
+751 PGAVIAGAVED
-762 AISTIGPV
+762 AISSIGTV
-770 VIDEIPLTPERV
+770 TVDEIPLTPERV
-782 RRYIDRA
+782 RRYIDLARPA
-789 QESVVSQ
+789 ASR